1 MEQHL
6 IRRKQTHLKHFDYSQ
21 KDYVYYLTLCV
32 TNRKTYFK
40 NNEIAQIIKDEINFR
55 TTKKEIMLF
64 CYCLMPDH
72 LHMLLSLHNSY
83 EKRLQDWIIAFK
95 RHTRRIGYQKFK
107 IRSLWQRD
115 FYEHI
120 IRREESLIEKANYI
134 VENPVRKGI
143 VEECEDYPH
152 SWISDEFPE

>member
-1 MEQHL
+1 MEQDV
-6 IRRKQTHLKHFDYSQ
+6 RQRKQIHLKHFDYSQ
-21 KDYVYYLTLCV
+21 KGYVYYVTLCV
-32 TNRKTYFK
+32 LNRQTYFK

-55 TTKKEIMLF
+55 TAKKEIELF
-64 CYCLMPDH
+64 CYCIMPDH

-95 RHTRRIGYQKFK
+95 RYTRRIGYQKFK

-120 IRREESLIEKANYI
+120 IRRRESLIEKAQYI
-134 VENPVRKGI
+134 VDNPVREGI
-143 VEECEDYPH
+143 VEEWEDYPH